1 MTIGQTS
8 DPAKSQLDVSLGHIE
23 TRGSVGE
30 KSHQR
35 IACIESPGGDAIDGN
50 AE

>member
-1 MTIGQTS
+1 MTIIGPMG

-30 KSHQR
+30 GKVISV
-35 IACIESPGGDAIDGN
+35 
-50 AE
+50 